1 MSRIVSSTEKSKGS
15 FASRSSRSLMVAVV
29 LGTALTIGADAGA
42 ATKSPDQAIT
52 AISKYCTVCWRNA
65 RLPEDR
71 WGDCT
76 QEVLTRLLQSV
87 DREKWGSILA
97 EETTER
103 KEFLRAID
111 AVKKRT
117 QRARKYTSLTPDH
130 ADWRN
135 ELTDDLRERREAVN
149 LATRTVLSDRQK
161 QIVELA
167 ATGWGIP
174 EIAAKLG
181 TTVDR
186 VSDEKYKAIRKL
198 RTHFGVE

>member
-1 MSRIVSSTEKSKGS
+1 MNRIVSPAAKPAGT
-15 FASRSSRSLMVAVV
+15 FAARSSRSLMVAVV
-29 LGTALTIGADAGA
+29 LGTALTMGGDATA

-52 AISKYCTVCWRNA
+52 AISKYCTACWRNA

-117 QRARKYTSLTPDH
+117 QRARKYAALTPDH

-135 ELTDDLRERREAVN
+135 TDDLRDRREALN
-149 LATRTVLSDRQK
+149 LATKTVLSDRQK
-161 QIVELA
+161 QIVELS
-167 ATGWGIP
+167 ATGWAIP
-174 EIAAKLG
+174 DIAAKLG

>member
-1 MSRIVSSTEKSKGS
+1 MNRIVSSAEKPTGT
-15 FASRSSRSLMVAVV
+15 FAGRSSRSLMVAVV
-29 LGTALTIGADAGA
+29 LGTALTMGGDAAA
-42 ATKSPDQAIT
+42 ATKSPDQALT

-76 QEVLTRLLQSV
+76 QEVLARLLQSV
-87 DREKWGSILA
+87 DRDKWGSILA

-117 QRARKYTSLTPDH
+117 QRARKYASLTPDH

-135 ELTDDLRERREAVN
+135 TDDLRDRREALN

-161 QIVELA
+161 QIVELS
-167 ATGWGIP
+167 ATGWAIP
-174 EIAAKLG
+174 DIAAKLG

>member
-1 MSRIVSSTEKSKGS
+1 MGLETKRGLVG
-15 FASRSSRSLMVAVV
+15 RSSRSLMVAVV
-29 LGTALTIGADAGA
+29 LGTALTAMGTEAR
-42 ATKSPDQAIT
+42 ATAKTESQAIT
-52 AISKYCTVCWRNA
+52 DISKYCTACWRNA

-76 QEVLTRLLQSV
+76 QQVLTRLLERVEQ
-87 DREKWGSILA
+87 EKWGSILA
-97 EETTER
+97 EETSER

-117 QRARKYTSLTPDH
+117 QRARKYASITPDH

-135 ELTDDLRERREAVN
+135 ELTDDLRDRREAVT
-149 LATRTVLSDRQK
+149 LAACTVLSDRQK
-161 QIVELA
+161 QIVELTA
-167 ATGWGIP
+167 GGWGVP
-174 EIAAKLG
+174 EIAAQLG